1 MPIATNPLHDIPSET
16 SQAARNLYNVQHI
29 YLRIGDHLDSILK
42 RVDVGMF
49 DSTSQLSTTSL
60 SRLGLTSAFQLAEGL
75 SDTQAAESTF
85 QRLDW
90 KYALYLP
97 VKHPGISEH
106 ELCRFRRGLYSTASG
121 QRQFSILLA
130 ELRRYGLFPR
140 TTGPLLD
147 TQTALERICQI
158 TRLYAL
164 DLAIKEA
171 LGMLVSFA
179 PNWLLEH
186 VSPHWYE
193 RYSTRRL
200 SPGKRF
206 VSDDL
211 IAEANRL
218 GADIWHLL
226 KALQLED
233 AAGWVGKPEIQTL
246 TRLFQSQ
253 FDREEDDVQWKS
265 INCEDCTYH
274 HLAKGGKAHDQL

>member
-1 MPIATNPLHDIPSET
+1 MPVDPNPLQDIPAET
-16 SQAARNLYNVQHI
+16 SIAARNLYNVQHI
-29 YLRIGDHLDSILK
+29 YLRIGDHMDSILN

-49 DSTSQLSTTSL
+49 DATSRLSTPTL
-60 SRLGLTSAFQLAEGL
+60 TRLGLASAFQLAEGL
-75 SDTQAAESTF
+75 ADPQAAESTY

-90 KYALYLP
+90 KYALFLP

-106 ELCRFRRGLYSTASG
+106 ELCHFRRGLYSTASG
-121 QRQFSILLA
+121 QRQFAILLA

-206 VSDDL
+206 ASDDL
-211 IAEANRL
+211 VAEANRL

-226 KALQLED
+226 KALQSED
-233 AAGWVGKPEIQTL
+233 AKGWVGKTEIQTL
-246 TRLFQSQ
+246 SRLFYSQ
-253 FDREEDDVQWKS
+253 FSREGDEVQWNS
-265 INCEDCTYH
+265 INCGDCTQH
-274 HLAKGGKAHDQL
+274 HLAKGGTNYGQL